1 MNDLLLD
8 RLNKPINNNRSAFIH
23 EVEASLATTVG
34 VIRKEN
40 EDRAIVTRFYSSK
53 LDAFLYCYIL
63 SDGMG
68 GMASGGLAATLTI
81 TEFLVTITEKI
92 EDGFGIEQ
100 AIKAA
105 VHSANEKVTN
115 TLNYKGG
122 ATLSAVITYKPN
134 EIFYVNV
141 GDSRIYECTSDNS
154 IFQITE
160 DDDIKNLIKKLEGI
174 EINSLIAQRNG
185 LTKFI
190 GMEGELD
197 INVEI
202 YYGTSDFFIT
212 SDGISNIGSTNL
224 IRLYAGISSSNDFVQ
239 RCIHLA
245 NWFGGIDNST
255 AIYISTSKLSYE
267 KSDSSIIK
275 DVIEIW
281 DFQGYSVFPISL
293 LKVEKKD
300 STSKT
305 KKTKKTKAK
314 AKAIEKEKEK
324 DLNFDNKNK
333 KEQNELFIT
342 GPVTLIDKYEL
353 TKASDLI
360 KDSHPDKKEKNLDQT
375 SNETKT
381 NIFKDISDSKNNEN

>member
-100 AIKAA
+100 AIKTA
-105 VHSANEKVTN
+105 VHSANEKVIN

-122 ATLSAVITYKPN
+122 ATLSAIITYKPN
-134 EIFYVNV
+134 EIFYINV

-174 EINSLIAQRNG
+174 EVNSLIAQRNG

-202 YYGTSDFFIT
+202 YSGTSDFFIT

-224 IRLYAGISSSNDFVQ
+224 IRLYAGMSSSNDFVQ

-255 AIYISTSKLSYE
+255 AIYISTSKLTYE
-267 KSDSSIIK
+267 KSDSLIIK

-281 DFQGYSVFPISL
+281 DFQGYLVFPLSL
-293 LKVEKKD
+293 LKAENKD
-300 STSKT
+300 FISKT
-305 KKTKKTKAK
+305 KKSKSKT
-314 AKAIEKEKEK
+314 IEKEKEK
-324 DLNFDNKNK
+324 EKELNFDNKNQK
-333 KEQNELFIT
+333 KQNDLFIT
-342 GPVTLIDKYEL
+342 SPVTLIGKYEL

-360 KDSHPDKKEKNLDQT
+360 KDSHPDKKEKK
-375 SNETKT
+375 SNKTKT
-381 NIFKDISDSKNNEN
+381 NIFKDISNSKNNEN